1 MNDEIVVSKLNDV
14 FFVLD
19 VNQEQI
25 YELNDFF
32 SCRKKDFKYSP
43 KFKNGIWDGK
53 IRFFNI
59 KNCTLPIGLYKELLQ
74 FSKKYRYK
82 IHFDIDKSEMYNEI
96 KDEEIKEFYSEIFK
110 EGIFPR
116 DYQDETIKRCLKFKR
131 GVIESVTSSGKS
143 LSIYSLIRYILGTT
157 EEDKKILLIV
167 PNVSLVNQMVNE
179 FEEYGFKDAM
189 DFISILYSNSKKYD
203 RSKPILVSTWQS
215 IYKKPPIF
223 FKDFVAVI
231 VDECHLASCSS
242 IQKVMQKC
250 TNAEYRLGFT
260 GTLPTDR
267 SELMTINGYLGPKLY
282 TVGYDELIERGILS
296 KMKIANIILRY
307 PDEFV
312 KYNKKRPYF
321 EEINAIISYPKR
333 NDVFKLILE
342 HIDKSENVLILCSQ
356 IEHLKSIRKYIEEF
370 LKDSNRDNTIYEI
383 YGKVDPEEREKIR
396 KQMNNE
402 SGVILISSYG
412 TMSTGVNIKRIHH
425 IIFGSSY
432 KSKIKVLQS
441 IGRGLRTHESKKQL
455 ILWDIVDDL
464 TWKIKKRDGSI
475 DIGMNHVYKHFKERL
490 KYYEQNN
497 FKCFNRKIELEKL

>member
-1 MNDEIVVSKLNDV
+1 M
-14 FFVLD
+14 
-19 VNQEQI
+19 
-25 YELNDFF
+25 
-32 SCRKKDFKYSP
+32 
-43 KFKNGIWDGK
+43 
-53 IRFFNI
+53 
-59 KNCTLPIGLYKELLQ
+59 
-74 FSKKYRYK
+74 
-82 IHFDIDKSEMYNEI
+82 
-96 KDEEIKEFYSEIFK
+96 
-110 EGIFPR
+110 
-116 DYQDETIKRCLKFKR
+116 
-131 GVIESVTSSGKS
+131 
-143 LSIYSLIRYILGTT
+143 
-157 EEDKKILLIV
+157 
-167 PNVSLVNQMVNE
+167 
-179 FEEYGFKDAM
+179 
-189 DFISILYSNSKKYD
+189 
-203 RSKPILVSTWQS
+203 
-215 IYKKPPIF
+215 
-223 FKDFVAVI
+223 
-231 VDECHLASCSS
+231 
-242 IQKVMQKC
+242 
-250 TNAEYRLGFT
+250 
-260 GTLPTDR
+260 
-267 SELMTINGYLGPKLY
+267 
-282 TVGYDELIERGILS
+282 IERGILS

-497 FKCFNRKIELEKL
+497 FKYFNRKIELENYK